1 MDIKP
6 TRCTITAIQ
15 LQIYLTALSPT
26 PMFIRLLLHFFVMR
40 KVLTLTRLR
49 LVVDLIHTIC
59 IRAIL
64 LHTQVTEFN

>member
-40 KVLTLTRLR
+40 KVLTLA
-49 LVVDLIHTIC
+49 V
-59 IRAIL
+59 IL
-64 LHTQVTEFN
+64 N